1 MGTISCD
8 CSMLCFIKLRLV
20 NISFIRSY
28 HQVLKFMKWNRK
40 CFYTK
45 GDCWLSGGWWLGQKS
60 KVTTV
65 FWGSRTGLKES
76 TMSVKSWNME
86 SILMCDGKRCKSV
99 KEKRVEKREVEV
111 RKNKRWHRQKRAK
124 SKNWDRNSFWRCFI
138 FVCRQKQPR
147 AREESEGEGGERKV
161 KRHDDQVRQQ

>member
-8 CSMLCFIKLRLV
+8 CSVLCFIKLRLV
-20 NISFIRSY
+20 NISFIRSS

-40 CFYTK
+40 CCFHRGRLLALWRMMTWPK
-45 GDCWLSGGWWLGQKS
+45 IKS
-60 KVTTV
+60 DDRF

-76 TMSVKSWNME
+76 MSVKSWNME

-99 KEKRVEKREVEV
+99 KEKRVEKREVEA
-111 RKNKRWHRQKRAK
+111 RKKRWHRQKRAE

-147 AREESEGEGGERKV
+147 ARRESEGEGGERKV